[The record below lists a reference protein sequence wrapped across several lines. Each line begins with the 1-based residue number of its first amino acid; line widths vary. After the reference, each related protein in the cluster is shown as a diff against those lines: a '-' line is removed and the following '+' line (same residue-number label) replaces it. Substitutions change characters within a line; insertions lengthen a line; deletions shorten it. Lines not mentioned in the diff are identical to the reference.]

1 MAQTDPLLLL
11 DNGTL
16 AYIIG
21 NGDYRFTNIK
31 FEEARAIIDMKG
43 EADVV
48 RVFANPDLEHSM
60 YEYLGIQQGN
70 FQYAPVRSMKIG
82 QDAIAFKL
90 YITPTGTQ
98 PIVLGDDGQQAKKI
112 KNMYIYCQHVVRLK
126 ERMGSLDHSGRAAA
140 QEETNPDCAAA
151 FFDL

>member
-1 MAQTDPLLLL
+1 MAQMDPLLLL

-48 RVFANPDLEHSM
+48 RVYANPDLEHS
-60 YEYLGIQQGN
+60 ID
-70 FQYAPVRSMKIG
+70 RKS
-82 QDAIAFKL
+82 
-90 YITPTGTQ
+90 
-98 PIVLGDDGQQAKKI
+98 
-112 KNMYIYCQHVVRLK
+112 VV
-126 ERMGSLDHSGRAAA
+126 
-140 QEETNPDCAAA
+140 
-151 FFDL
+151 

>member
-98 PIVLGDDGQQAKKI
+98 PIVLGRRRTAGQKNQEYVHILPACGAPQIEDGQ
-112 KNMYIYCQHVVRLK
+112 
-126 ERMGSLDHSGRAAA
+126 SGPQR
-140 QEETNPDCAAA
+140 QGRCARG
-151 FFDL
+151 DES

>member
-48 RVFANPDLEHSM
+48 RVYANPDLEHSM

-90 YITPTGTQ
+90 YITYGNTAHRAGRRRTA
-98 PIVLGDDGQQAKKI
+98 GQKNQ
-112 KNMYIYCQHVVRLK
+112 NMYIYCQHVVRLK
-126 ERMGSLDHSGRAAA
+126 
-140 QEETNPDCAAA
+140 
-151 FFDL
+151 